1 MKLYIKT
8 NSESDT
14 LYHYEQSIHDVVSDI
29 LHNNADI
36 KSEFVHELAFICQIY
51 ENQIDIDDNYIYFR
65 DLNQYQYSNVKS
77 YTLSYLH
84 SFFQY
89 RTHYELPSD
98 IASIIGSDS
107 DLEDAVCTTVA
118 QEYGLQPKQVFI
130 LFYDDLIFDR
140 LTDQQEYEL
149 NDIEGDL
156 INLIESIIQDYLG

>member
-14 LYHYEQSIHDVVSDI
+14 LYHYELSIHEVVSDI
-29 LHNNADI
+29 LNNNPDI
-36 KSEFVHELAFICQIY
+36 KSEFIHELAFICQID
-51 ENQIDIDDNYIYFR
+51 EKQIDIDNNYIYIR
-65 DLNQYQYSNVKS
+65 DLNQYQYSTVKS
-77 YTLSYLH
+77 YTLSYVH

-98 IASIIGSDS
+98 IASIIESDS
-107 DLEDAVCTTVA
+107 TLEDVVCTTVA

-130 LFYDDLIFDR
+130 LFYEDIIFDR
-140 LTDQQEYEL
+140 LTEQQEYEL
-149 NDIEGDL
+149 DDIEDDL